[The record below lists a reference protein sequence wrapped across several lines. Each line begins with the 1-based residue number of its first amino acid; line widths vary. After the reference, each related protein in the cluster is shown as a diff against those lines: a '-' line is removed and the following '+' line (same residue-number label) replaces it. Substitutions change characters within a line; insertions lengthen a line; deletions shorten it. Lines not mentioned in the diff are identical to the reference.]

1 MSVKEINDTQQRDL
15 RSHRQL
21 RGRELH
27 WLNQEFLEALPPQLL
42 RYRPLA
48 LRAYRLNID
57 QLVSVKVQKGRI
69 VIEPMAKQEYPLV
82 ELLSGITAKN
92 LHGEADFGG
101 PVGKEL
107 L

>member
-1 MSVKEINDTQQRDL
+1 MQTIIKKWGNS
-15 RSHRQL
+15 
-21 RGRELH
+21 
-27 WLNQEFLEALPPQLL
+27 P
-42 RYRPLA
+42 A
-48 LRAYRLNID
+48 LRLNAAVMKSAQLNID
-57 QLVSVKVQKGRI
+57 QLVSVKVQRGRI
-69 VIEPMAKQEYPLV
+69 VIEPMTKQEYPLD

>member
-1 MSVKEINDTQQRDL
+1 MQTVIKKWGNS
-15 RSHRQL
+15 
-21 RGRELH
+21 
-27 WLNQEFLEALPPQLL
+27 P
-42 RYRPLA
+42 A
-48 LRAYRLNID
+48 LRLNAAVMKSAQLNID

-69 VIEPMAKQEYPLV
+69 VIEPIAKQEYPLN

-92 LHGEADFGG
+92 LHGETDFGE

>member
-1 MSVKEINDTQQRDL
+1 MQTIIKKWGNS
-15 RSHRQL
+15 
-21 RGRELH
+21 
-27 WLNQEFLEALPPQLL
+27 P
-42 RYRPLA
+42 A
-48 LRAYRLNID
+48 LRLNAAVIKSAQLNID

-69 VIEPMAKQEYPLV
+69 VIEPMTKQEYPLD

>member
-1 MSVKEINDTQQRDL
+1 MQTIIKKWGNS
-15 RSHRQL
+15 
-21 RGRELH
+21 
-27 WLNQEFLEALPPQLL
+27 P
-42 RYRPLA
+42 A
-48 LRAYRLNID
+48 LRLNTAVMKSAHLNID

-69 VIEPMAKQEYPLV
+69 VIEPMTKQEYPLD

-92 LHGEADFGG
+92 LHGEVDFGG